1 MVCLCASE
9 NKLSSWR
16 TAFSFGAYQD
26 VEEYR
31 VEWTREKL
39 VAVAAVAAARWD
51 VQRACIGGLCFCY
64 EQNTVKQEQTQFQ
77 ARSP

>member
-1 MVCLCASE
+1 M
-9 NKLSSWR
+9 
-16 TAFSFGAYQD
+16 
-26 VEEYR
+26 EEYR
-31 VEWTREKL
+31 VERTREKL
-39 VAVAAVAAARWD
+39 VAVAAARWD

>member
-1 MVCLCASE
+1 MACLCASE

-26 VEEYR
+26 VEEYW
-31 VEWTREKL
+31 VERAREKL
-39 VAVAAVAAARWD
+39 VAVRWD
-51 VQRACIGGLCFCY
+51 VRRVSIGGLCFRY
-64 EQNTVKQEQTQFQ
+64 EQNVVKQQQTQFQ